1 MSKKGTPSAALPKPD
16 NRPLLFGVIL
26 LLVSIPVLSQLVTDF
41 FLNIDDDFY
50 ITNNP
55 RLRSFSWDNIRAI
68 FTAFYGGNYH
78 PVTTLIEAV
87 EFQLFGLKASGYHAV
102 SVLSHLFNTW
112 LLYRL
117 MGFLSTRFD
126 VRAFVTAVFLLH
138 PMHIE
143 TVAWITDKTDL
154 YYTTFLLLGLTSY
167 LTYLESDDRK
177 KLWATA
183 LFFVLSL
190 GCKPAAIAFPLLI
203 GLMDFYKGR
212 QLKRDW
218 VFKISWVLLSLI
230 FAYITFSS
238 LDAKSKLAE
247 YLLPDYSWLER
258 FFIVNY
264 AFSYYIVCFF
274 LPFDLSALHL
284 APREL
289 SAVYYLSPLV
299 TAVVLYGMY
308 RWFRKD
314 RLVMTGF
321 LFYVFTIGLVV
332 QLVPSGYNIVAERY
346 TYIPYIGLSLALA
359 GWYLS
364 VQSQRAYKQVLGRLV
379 ILFAGAMIFLSYQRA
394 SEWKSLLS
402 VNRSIAEHNPES
414 PYALMTAA
422 FQELNSGNREGA
434 LQDLEAAEAMD
445 PNDKE
450 VLFLKGRIHYQLN
463 NQAMALA
470 AFQRARVL
478 GCNRTELSEYMA
490 ILFFQ
495 TNAMDSADYYFSE
508 VIASD
513 TTGNLSYY
521 TNRAL
526 CRFNLNRFEDAIS
539 DYTTALERDSSL
551 GNARAERGVC
561 LAKLGRNAEACVD
574 LRRAV
579 SEGFSDYQSELE
591 QYCR

>member
-1 MSKKGTPSAALPKPD
+1 MSKKGNSTVNVPKSD
-16 NRPLLFGVIL
+16 NRPVLFGVIL
-26 LLVSIPVLSQLVTDF
+26 LLVSIPILSQLVTDF

-55 RLRSFSWDNIRAI
+55 HLRSFSWDNIRAV
-68 FTAFYGGNYH
+68 FTSFYGGNYH
-78 PVTTLIEAV
+78 PITTLIEAV

-154 YYTTFLLLGLTSY
+154 YYTTFLLLGLISY
-167 LTYLESDDRK
+167 LTYIETDDKK

-212 QLKRDW
+212 QLRRDW
-218 VFKISWVLLSLI
+218 IFKISLVLLSLI
-230 FAYITFSS
+230 FAYVTFSS
-238 LDAKSKLAE
+238 LDAKAKLAD
-247 YLLPDYSWLER
+247 YLMPDYSWLER

-264 AFSYYIVCFF
+264 AFCYYIVCFF
-274 LPFDLSALHL
+274 LPLDLSALHL

-289 SAVYYLSPLV
+289 SAIYYLSPFM
-299 TAVVLYGMY
+299 TAAVLYGMY

-314 RLVMTGF
+314 RWVMTGF
-321 LFYVFTIGLVV
+321 LFYAFTIGLVV

-346 TYIPYIGLSLALA
+346 TYVPYIGLSLAMA
-359 GWYLS
+359 GLYLS
-364 VQSQRAYKQVLGRLV
+364 VQTEAKYKRMAGRFVVIYAVL
-379 ILFAGAMIFLSYQRA
+379 MIFLSYQRA

-422 FQELNSGNREGA
+422 FQELNSGNREAA
-434 LQDLEAAEAMD
+434 LRDLEAAESMD

-463 NQAMALA
+463 NQATALT

-478 GCNRTELSEYMA
+478 GCNRPELNEYMA

-526 CRFNLNRFEDAIS
+526 CRFNLNRFEDAIA
-539 DYTTALERDSSL
+539 DYTTALERDSTL

-561 LAKLGRNAEACVD
+561 LAKLGRNAEACAD
-574 LRRAV
+574 LQRAV
-579 SEGFSDYQSELE
+579 SEGFTDYQSDLDK
-591 QYCR
+591 YCR